1 MQKIQDTIYN
11 NRLAFGVFIDL
22 QKAFDTVNHKILLEK
37 LAHYGISG
45 KSNIWFE
52 SYLTNRK
59 QYVSIN
65 GADSST
71 TTTLHGVP
79 QESVLGPLLFLIYI
93 NDLHKCIHNS
103 STFHFADDTNLLYI
117 PEKKTR
123 NRNIIRKLNND
134 LKSLHNWLLSNKIS
148 LNSTKT
154 ELIVFR
160 KKTVDLPDVKIVLNG
175 VKLIP
180 KSTTNYLGLIMDEH
194 LTFKEHILF
203 LNAKLN
209 RANNLLAL
217 SRHYLPQNL
226 MRQLYYAQFN
236 SHLAYGCQIWGQQN
250 ITKTITL
257 QKKAVRLLTFSQKN
271 SPSSPLFKQTS
282 IVKLKDQ
289 ITINNMLFVHST
301 LRNDSPSYFKDFFEL
316 YMPNHSFN
324 TRNNVNSSYSIPPGS
339 VSLSN
344 LNKETLKFT
353 CAKNWNE
360 NIKKIPNLPENTLDL
375 LTFSKI
381 KIKKQLQEMIF
392 MGY

>member
-1 MQKIQDTIYN
+1 
-11 NRLAFGVFIDL
+11 
-22 QKAFDTVNHKILLEK
+22 
-37 LAHYGISG
+37 
-45 KSNIWFE
+45 
-52 SYLTNRK
+52 
-59 QYVSIN
+59 
-65 GADSST
+65 
-71 TTTLHGVP
+71 
-79 QESVLGPLLFLIYI
+79 
-93 NDLHKCIHNS
+93 
-103 STFHFADDTNLLYI
+103 
-117 PEKKTR
+117 
-123 NRNIIRKLNND
+123 
-134 LKSLHNWLLSNKIS
+134 

-160 KKTVDLPDVKIVLNG
+160 KKTIDLPDVKIVLNG

-180 KSTTNYLGLIMDEH
+180 KSTTKYLGLIMDEH

-257 QKKAVRLLTFSQKN
+257 QKKAVRLLTFSMKN
-271 SPSSPLFKQTS
+271 SLSSPFFKQTS

-289 ITINNMLFVHST
+289 ITMNNMLFVHST
-301 LRNDSPSYFKDFFEL
+301 LRNDSPSYFNDFFEL

-324 TRNNVNSSYSIPPGS
+324 TRNNVNSSYSFPPGS

-344 LNKETLKFT
+344 ITKETLKFT

-360 NIKKIPNLPENTLDL
+360 NIKKIPNLPENTIGL
-375 LTFSKI
+375 LTFSTT
-381 KIKKQLQEMIF
+381 KIKKQLKNMFFI
-392 MGY
+392 GY